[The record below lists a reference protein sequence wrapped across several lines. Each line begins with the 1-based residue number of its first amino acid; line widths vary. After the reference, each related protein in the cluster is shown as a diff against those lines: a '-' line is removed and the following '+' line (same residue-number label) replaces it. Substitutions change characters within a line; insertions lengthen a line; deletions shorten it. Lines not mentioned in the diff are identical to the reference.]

1 MLLLAFNCLLVGG
14 EELLLRTWWL
24 VSPWCDE
31 TSPHHALFTGLLTH
45 ELHPN
50 FLAESR
56 DRIKSTETLK
66 PHPCDHHRRDSDWDK
81 DKNLPDYVWTELKDI
96 PSTVLAY
103 DGFKVFFGPFS
114 PFSLIY
120 IFGKEKT
127 SLFVYSFS
135 LLRSL
140 PPSPMLWMLA
150 WWNGCWEIA
159 STNPKTL
166 RHS

>member
-1 MLLLAFNCLLVGG
+1 
-14 EELLLRTWWL
+14 
-24 VSPWCDE
+24 
-31 TSPHHALFTGLLTH
+31 LTH

-66 PHPCDHHRRDSDWDK
+66 PHPCDHHRRNSDWDK
-81 DKNLPDYVWTELKDI
+81 DKNLPDYVWTELKHI

-120 IFGKEKT
+120 IFGKEKLPY
-127 SLFVYSFS
+127 LFIRFLSYDHFP
-135 LLRSL
+135 LLL
-140 PPSPMLWMLA
+140 CC
-150 WWNGCWEIA
+150 GC
-159 STNPKTL
+159 
-166 RHS
+166 